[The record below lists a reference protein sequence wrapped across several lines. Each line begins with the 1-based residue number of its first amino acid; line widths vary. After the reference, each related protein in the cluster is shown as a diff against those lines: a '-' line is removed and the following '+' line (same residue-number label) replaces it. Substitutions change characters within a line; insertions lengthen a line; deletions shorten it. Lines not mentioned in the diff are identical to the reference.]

1 MRAEYSAPTP
11 RHDPYHQGGGR
22 MGMMEGDWKVEM
34 KEGEGTGRTGA
45 EAQRQHQN
53 GFARRKEGEMLG
65 ILKYVCNF
73 VTNSG
78 RI

>member
-34 KEGEGTGRTGA
+34 KEE
-45 EAQRQHQN
+45 
-53 GFARRKEGEMLG
+53 ARREEEEE
-65 ILKYVCNF
+65 
-73 VTNSG
+73 
-78 RI
+78 

>member
-1 MRAEYSAPTP
+1 MRG
-11 RHDPYHQGGGR
+11 RGNGGSG
-22 MGMMEGDWKVEM
+22 K
-34 KEGEGTGRTGA
+34 
-45 EAQRQHQN
+45 
-53 GFARRKEGEMLG
+53 KEGEMLG